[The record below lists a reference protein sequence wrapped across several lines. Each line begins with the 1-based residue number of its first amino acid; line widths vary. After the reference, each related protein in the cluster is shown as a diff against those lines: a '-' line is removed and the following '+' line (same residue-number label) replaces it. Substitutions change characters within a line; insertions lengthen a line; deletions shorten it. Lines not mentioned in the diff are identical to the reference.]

1 MSSIALN
8 HGRRVSPAAQW
19 ARTLASFALV
29 LACTAAVGHR
39 YGMVETLAFFWVLAL
54 VTAIA
59 IVSLLCAMFGF
70 RRLWMQ
76 GDKAGKASFAA
87 TLLASI
93 VLTPFA
99 VAGYLAYTTP
109 PLHDVSTDLVDPP
122 PLRRAALERTAQM
135 NAVTP
140 YSAEMVAVQRLA
152 YPDVTGRR
160 LDASMERAVAAVQ
173 AVVASYGWR
182 VRTPWPTEFET
193 VSEIVVEL
201 EAPSYILRLPA
212 DAALRLTDEDES
224 IFVDL
229 RLNSRYG
236 RYDIGENARRI
247 RRFMNDVDAEFARQ
261 SLLIIDI
268 PASSDG
274 EDAAQ

>member
-1 MSSIALN
+1 MSSISLN

-19 ARTLASFALV
+19 ARTLSSFALV

-39 YGMVETLAFFWVLAL
+39 YGMVETPAFFWVLAL
-54 VTAIA
+54 VAAIA
-59 IVSLLCAMFGF
+59 ILSLLCAVVGF
-70 RRLWMQ
+70 RHLWTH

-87 TLLASI
+87 TLMGTI
-93 VLTPFA
+93 VLIPF
-99 VAGYLAYTTP
+99 VLAGYLAYTTP

-122 PLRRAALERTAQM
+122 PLRRAALERTSQM

-140 YSAEMVAVQRLA
+140 YSAEMVAVQREA

-173 AVVASYGWR
+173 AVVASHGWR
-182 VRTPWPTEFET
+182 ARTPWPTEFET
-193 VSEIVVEL
+193 GSEIILEL
-201 EAPSYILRLPA
+201 EAPSYVLRLPA

-236 RYDIGENARRI
+236 RYDLGENARRI

-274 EDAAQ
+274 EDTAQ

>member
-19 ARTLASFALV
+19 ARTLSSFALV

-39 YGMVETLAFFWVLAL
+39 YAMVETLAFFWVLAL
-54 VTAIA
+54 VAAIA
-59 IVSLLCAMFGF
+59 VLSLLCAMIGF
-70 RRLWMQ
+70 RRLWTH

-87 TLLASI
+87 TLVSCLVLA
-93 VLTPFA
+93 PFA

-109 PLHDVSTDLVDPP
+109 QLHDVSTDLVEPP

-135 NAVTP
+135 NAITP
-140 YSAEMVAVQRLA
+140 YSAEMVAVQREA

-160 LDASMERAVAAVQ
+160 FDASMERVVAAVE
-173 AVVASYGWR
+173 AVIASHGWR
-182 VRTPWPTEFET
+182 ARTPWPTEFDAGAET
-193 VSEIVVEL
+193 VVEFD
-201 EAPSYILRLPA
+201 APSYILRLPA
-212 DAALRLTDEDES
+212 DASLRLADEDES
-224 IFVDL
+224 VFIDL

-236 RYDIGENARRI
+236 RYDLGENARRI

-261 SLLIIDI
+261 SLMIIDI

-274 EDAAQ
+274 EDTAQ

>member
-1 MSSIALN
+1 MSSISLN

-19 ARTLASFALV
+19 ARALSSFALI

-39 YGMVETLAFFWVLAL
+39 YGMVETPAFFWVLAL
-54 VTAIA
+54 VAAIA
-59 IVSLLCAMFGF
+59 VLSLLCAMVGF
-70 RRLWMQ
+70 RRLWTH

-87 TLLASI
+87 TLVGAI
-93 VLTPFA
+93 VLIPF
-99 VAGYLAYTTP
+99 VLAGYLAYTTP

-122 PLRRAALERTAQM
+122 SLRRAALQRTAQM

-140 YSAEMVAVQRLA
+140 YSAEMVAVQREA

-182 VRTPWPTEFET
+182 ARTPWPTEFET
-193 VSEIVVEL
+193 GNEIAIEL

-236 RYDIGENARRI
+236 HYDLGENARRI